1 MAKKMTTSTAK
12 KAPTTK
18 KVEPKKE
25 SKVQKIEPAPKR
37 ERISGDHMVAFVSN
51 GLSRYMNKA
60 GKIHYVTA
68 DHAQLLIDKGLG
80 TVAE

>member
-1 MAKKMTTSTAK
+1 MAQKKTTQSKAK
-12 KAPTTK
+12 ETPKAKEAPK
-18 KVEPKKE
+18 KVIK
-25 SKVQKIEPAPKR
+25 KIEPAPKR

-80 TVAE
+80 HVAQ

>member
-1 MAKKMTTSTAK
+1 MAKKQTTP
-12 KAPTTK
+12 KATTK
-18 KVEPKKE
+18 KVEPVKE
-25 SKVQKIEPAPKR
+25 ETKSKVQKIEPAPKR